1 MSGDRIRLSP
11 VVAGLVLANA
21 VVGILLATVLTLPAI
36 PEALQMDPGL
46 ALTRPWTIIT
56 YMFVHPSLV
65 QLGLNLLL
73 LVGFGPQVERKSGGS
88 SFLLFY
94 LACGI
99 GSAIFALGLTSF
111 MTVSP
116 LRGANGAV
124 LGTALAFWF
133 AWPNAQLVL
142 DPLPVRLR
150 VGALVALLAGL
161 EVAAA
166 LLLKNGT
173 SHLAHLGGLTTG
185 YLIVRIQMIGAKR
198 SGTPPAPLPLK
209 PVMTSVSARQS
220 VRTVAVH
227 PTPAPEPPPEVYPP
241 EELDRLLDK
250 ISASGME
257 SLTVKERSLLE
268 QFSERKRKDPG

>member
-21 VVGILLATVLTLPAI
+21 VGGILLATVLTLPAI

-46 ALTRPWTIIT
+46 VIKRPWTIVT
-56 YMFVHPSLV
+56 YLFVHPSLV
-65 QLGLNLLL
+65 QLGLNLVL
-73 LVGFGPQVERKSGGS
+73 LVGFGPQVERKSSGG

-111 MTVSP
+111 MTVTP
-116 LRGANGAV
+116 LQGANGAV

-133 AWPNAQLVL
+133 AWPNARLVL

-150 VGALVALLAGL
+150 VGTLVALLAGL
-161 EVAAA
+161 EVGAA

-173 SHLAHLGGLTTG
+173 SHLAHLGGLATG
-185 YLIVRIQMIGAKR
+185 YLIVRIQMLGAKR
-198 SGTPPAPLPLK
+198 SRTPPAPLPLK

-227 PTPAPEPPPEVYPP
+227 PTPGPEPTPEVYPP

-250 ISASGME
+250 ISASGIE
-257 SLTVKERSLLE
+257 SLTAEERSLLE
-268 QFSERKRKDPG
+268 RFSERKRKDPG